1 LLYIYFQQEQ
11 EAEEISAEML
21 YYYDNKPTVDEL
33 MAKPDG
39 LFHLLDEASKSNHPS
54 DFILGG
60 YKENSVSISK
70 IFQQLF
76 LSINI

>member
-1 LLYIYFQQEQ
+1 LQQEQ

-39 LFHLLDEASKSNHPS
+39 LFHLLDDGSKTSHPS
-54 DFILGG
+54 YFILGG
-60 YKENSVSISK
+60 FKENSVSMSK
-70 IFQQLF
+70 VFQLPF

>member
-1 LLYIYFQQEQ
+1 MYIYLQQEQ

-39 LFHLLDEASKSNHPS
+39 LFHLLDEACKTSHPS
-54 DFILGG
+54 DFLLGG
-60 YKENSVSISK
+60 FKENSVLMCK
-70 IFQQLF
+70 VFQLPF
-76 LSINI
+76 LSINV

>member
-1 LLYIYFQQEQ
+1 LQQEQ

-39 LFHLLDEASKSNHPS
+39 LFHLLDDTSKTNHPS
-54 DFILGG
+54 DYLLGG
-60 YKENSVSISK
+60 FKKNSVSMSK
-70 IFQQLF
+70 VFQLPF
-76 LSINI
+76 LSVNI

>member
-1 LLYIYFQQEQ
+1 LQQEQ

-33 MAKPDG
+33 MAKPEG
-39 LFHLLDEASKSNHPS
+39 MFHLLDETSKTSHPS
-54 DFILGG
+54 DFLLGVF
-60 YKENSVSISK
+60 KENSVSMSK
-70 IFQQLF
+70 VFQLPF

>member
-1 LLYIYFQQEQ
+1 MQQDQ

-39 LFHLLDEASKSNHPS
+39 LFHLLDEATKTSHSS
-54 DFILGG
+54 DFLLGG
-60 YKENSVSISK
+60 FKENSLSMSK
-70 IFQQLF
+70 VFQLPF